1 MAMTHCKECGAEIS
15 KSAKVC
21 PKCGKVLRHTGL
33 RVILVIVLFMFI
45 GIVAASGS
53 NNDKVNTP
61 SNSVSNNKAIS
72 TSVVTKENYE
82 KIQNGMTEAEVQSI
96 LGEPQSV
103 SENEISGL
111 GKTVLKHYQEA
122 FSLKAIDVYFN
133 NGKVYMKNWTEL

>member
-21 PKCGKVLRHTGL
+21 PKCGKVLRRTGL
-33 RVILVIVLFMFI
+33 RVILVILLLMFI

-53 NNDKVNTP
+53 NNNVNTA
-61 SNSVSNNKAIS
+61 SNSTSDNKSSS
-72 TSVVTKENYE
+72 TSVVTKENYD